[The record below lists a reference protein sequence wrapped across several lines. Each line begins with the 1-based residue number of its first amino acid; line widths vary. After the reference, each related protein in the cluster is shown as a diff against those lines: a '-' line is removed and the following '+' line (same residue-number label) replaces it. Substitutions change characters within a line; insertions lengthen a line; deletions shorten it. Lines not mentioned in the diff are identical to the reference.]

1 MSDEVRGREKWHRL
15 PPRRVADLDG
25 FAELIDPALLTPEQ
39 FVELIAVLDMLGTAG
54 TGVRLSG
61 LRTETFIRF
70 LDKASR
76 AQLEA
81 LMAHPRLRYVVFAEL
96 FERMA
101 AHLDPAKVVGLR
113 AVVHW
118 AFTGAPGSPD
128 GDDLDR
134 FETRIREGVCAT
146 GDEPTADPRV
156 TVTISPV
163 DFLRVV
169 TGAVSTPMLFLSG
182 KVKVKGDIAFAATL
196 IGHFDL
202 PRA

>member
-1 MSDEVRGREKWHRL
+1 VRRREKWHRL
-15 PPRRVADLDG
+15 APRRVADLDG

-39 FVELIAVLDMLGTAG
+39 FVELIAVLDMLGAAG

-70 LDKASR
+70 LDKAPR
-76 AQLEA
+76 GHLRA
-81 LMAHPRLRYVVFAEL
+81 LMAHPHLRYVVFAEL
-96 FERMA
+96 FDRMA

-118 AFTGAPGSPD
+118 AFTGAPDSPD
-128 GDDLDR
+128 DGLDR
-134 FETRIREGVCAT
+134 YETRIHAGVCTT

-156 TVTISPV
+156 TITISPV

-182 KVKVKGDIAFAATL
+182 KVRVKGDIAFAATL
-196 IGHFDL
+196 IGNFDL

>member
-1 MSDEVRGREKWHRL
+1 MRRREKWHRL
-15 PPRRVADLDG
+15 PPARVADLDG

-76 AQLEA
+76 EQLAA

-96 FERMA
+96 FDRMA
-101 AHLDPAKVVGLR
+101 AHLDPGKVAGLR

-118 AFTGAPGSPD
+118 AFTGSPD
-128 GDDLDR
+128 SDSAADGLDR
-134 FETRIREGVCAT
+134 YETRIREGVCTT

-156 TVTISPV
+156 TITISPV

-196 IGHFDL
+196 IGNFDL